1 MLRDKYMK
9 LRSRPSFRSVILAGV
24 YDIKNLKLKIKKGKE
39 SIYNSPWNIAAK
51 FTVDMNFSPKDIA
64 WMLTEYKD
72 DRNAIMDIDAIA
84 QLIYDYT
91 GGYPFLVSRIC
102 QLAEEATVESS
113 GQSVS
118 SATRLNEA
126 PDNRYYKWTN
136 DTILDAVKQLLN
148 EQNTLFDDMGKKL
161 SDSRELDNSIRL
173 IGTYSPSHSFP
184 VCNIQFSGRC
194 AAIWDTAARQ
204 FPAHIMP

>member
-1 MLRDKYMK
+1 M
-9 LRSRPSFRSVILAGV
+9 
-24 YDIKNLKLKIKKGKE
+24 KLKIKKGKE

-64 WMLTEYKD
+64 GMLTEYKD

-148 EQNTLFDDMGKKL
+148 EQN
-161 SDSRELDNSIRL
+161 I
-173 IGTYSPSHSFP
+173 
-184 VCNIQFSGRC
+184 
-194 AAIWDTAARQ
+194 
-204 FPAHIMP
+204 